1 MQRLFYKLL
10 LQFCFISL
18 FLVVDSNLSAREN
31 IRIQLLDPEKGLSQS
46 SVLSIHQDSLGFIWI
61 GTRDGLNEYNG
72 NNIKVY
78 RHVLGDSSS
87 IAGNHINDIENGNN
101 GNIWIAHN
109 KGVSLFDRR
118 RGIFKNYEIGRISNN
133 EMRSISIING
143 RIWVSGWTGIY
154 IYDEGEDIFKKP
166 DIHALNADV
175 FDASLSKIVASPQ
188 KNEYWIATTTRGLF
202 RYNDKQNE
210 ITRRQAKS
218 GETILLNENE
228 RIEDILFHPNGKAYI
243 ATYYNGVYECD
254 LTGKPLQHWSS
265 TGKGVYHS
273 PYNNVRSLAL
283 DKNGK
288 IWIGSFQGIGLL
300 DPTTNELTQI
310 NVSIGFNNIENA
322 SIRSLLVD
330 NNGSLWI
337 GTYHDG
343 LFLYDDYLSRF
354 KTNYIHTSNNN
365 DSHNI
370 VSAFADKNGTL
381 LVGTENGYLMEYD
394 KNHNLLHTRQL
405 KSEKGNHI
413 IIKSLYYDESKDILW
428 IGTLRDG
435 LYKIEKGEATA
446 VGLKELGVIN
456 NIIKESNHTLWLLSD
471 RGNGLNLYNT
481 LSGEKEWFHARDKL
495 YSLIGKSQ
503 SNHLLKTDSGKYLL
517 STTGSGL
524 IVFENKHES
533 LVEIILQNVNDVN
546 HISMLA
552 DTFYVST
559 NSNGLFVMNRDLEVI
574 RNFTT
579 REGLQ
584 NNRVFNTMSMNG
596 EIWISC
602 INGLSRLTDNEFFIN
617 YHVRN
622 GFPLS
627 EINKGAYLQIGNSTH
642 PFVIGGKDTWISFHP
657 QRVYKNPYKPS
668 VYLSDIKINNR
679 PLSTIPDFNHI
690 DILQPGEMQ
699 LKHDQT
705 TITFEFAGLNYLIP
719 ENNNYKFILEGFDND
734 WRYTGQD
741 GQAEYSKIP
750 AGKYLFRVHAS
761 NNDGIWSDELTIP
774 IHVRPPW
781 WLSRQAII
789 SYILLLLITIWLIR
803 SNALRRAEL
812 KHNIQLKELEKQK
825 IQQMHN
831 MKVKYFTDISHEIRT
846 PLMLI
851 LSPVG
856 EMLEESSLQP
866 KDRKKMS
873 NIQYHGRNL
882 LQLVNQLLE
891 INRVESKKETLHEVP
906 VMLKN
911 FLGNVD
917 SSFRSLAV
925 KNGITWR
932 TDMSK
937 VTEQTLLIDKDK
949 IEKILMNL
957 LSNAFKYTPKGGTV
971 SLLVKTFH
979 KENDLYGI
987 LIEVEDTGSGISP
1000 EYLPHIF
1007 DRFFKGE
1014 NKNVPGSGIGLSL
1027 VKTIVEDLMNGTINV
1042 QSTLG
1047 KGSIFSV
1054 MLDDVKSSENS
1065 TVVPT
1070 EEFVL
1075 PLEIASSLEREE
1087 DEVLFIDEKSD
1098 KNYSVLLVED
1108 NITLLNTLS
1117 RKLSKSFNVVNVTS
1131 AEEASKVL
1139 QEKDIDVVISD
1150 IMLPGKS
1157 GNELCA
1163 EIKSDIVTSHI
1174 PVILLTAIQQEEVK
1188 MESLGLGADDYLT
1201 KPFSYKEL
1209 ALRVNNILRR
1219 QEQLRELYKKDLLPE
1234 KEEIRFNK
1242 YDNELLKR
1250 IDEQIEK
1257 HLSNVAY
1264 SIEDLSADV
1273 ALSRVHLYRKVKKLL
1288 GVSPSRYIRDYRLKK
1303 AIAILSSEEVRI
1315 SELSDRVGFQ
1325 DANYFLKCFKEK
1337 FGVSPKEYSKP
1348 KET

>member
-1 MQRLFYKLL
+1 MQRLFH
-10 LQFCFISL
+10 SL
-18 FLVVDSNLSAREN
+18 FLKFLFTGLFLLADSNLSAHRN
-31 IRIQLLDPEKGLSQS
+31 IHIQLLGPEKGLSQS

-109 KGVSLFDRR
+109 KGISLFDRR
-118 RGIFKNYEIGRISNN
+118 KGVFRNYEVGRLSNN
-133 EMRSISIING
+133 EMRSISIIDG
-143 RIWVSGWTGIY
+143 RIWTSGWTGIY
-154 IYDEGEDIFKKP
+154 LYDEEKDLFIKP
-166 DIHALNADV
+166 DIHAVNTDV
-175 FDASLSKIVASPQ
+175 FDASVSKIVTSPR

-202 RYNDKQNE
+202 RYNKTENK
-210 ITRRQAKS
+210 IIRRQ
-218 GETILLNENE
+218 GEQGEAILLSENE
-228 RIEDILFHPNGKAYI
+228 RIEDILFHPNGRTYI

-254 LTGKPLQHWSS
+254 LTGKPLRHWSS
-265 TGKGVYHS
+265 AGKGIYYS

-288 IWIGSFQGIGLL
+288 IWIGSFQGIGFL
-300 DPTTNELTQI
+300 DPETGELVKI
-310 NVSIGFNNIENA
+310 SASNGFNNIENA

-330 NNGSLWI
+330 KNGSLWI

-343 LFLYDDYLSRF
+343 LFLHDDYLSRF
-354 KTNYIHTSNNN
+354 KTNYIHTSNSN

-394 KNHNLLHTRQL
+394 KDQNLLITKIL
-405 KSEKGNHI
+405 KNKEGNHI
-413 IIKSLYYDESKDILW
+413 IIKSLYYDENKDILW

-435 LYKIEKGEATA
+435 LYKIENGRTTSA
-446 VGLKELGVIN
+446 GLEELGVIN
-456 NIIKESNHTLWLLSD
+456 GIVKESEHTLWLLSD
-471 RGNGLNLYNT
+471 RGNGLNLYNI
-481 LSGEKEWFHARDKL
+481 LSGETESFHARKKL
-495 YSLIGKSQ
+495 YTLIGKSQ
-503 SNHLLKTDSGKYLL
+503 GNHLLKTDNEKYLL

-524 IVFENKHES
+524 IVFENKPES
-533 LVEIILQNVNDVN
+533 IVERVIHDVNDVN
-546 HISMLA
+546 HVFMLN
-552 DTFYVST
+552 DTIYVST
-559 NSNGLFVMNRDLEVI
+559 NGNGLFILNRDLEVI
-574 RNFTT
+574 KNFTT

-584 NNRVFNTMSMNG
+584 NNTVFNTMSING
-596 EIWISC
+596 EIWVSC
-602 INGLSRLTDNEFFIN
+602 INGLSRLAGNEFFIN

-627 EINKGAYLQIGNSTH
+627 EINKGAYLQIEHSLF
-642 PFVIGGKDTWISFHP
+642 PFVIGGKDAWISFHP

-668 VYLSDIKINNR
+668 VYLSGIKINNR
-679 PLSTIPDFNHI
+679 PLSSIPDINYI
-690 DILQPGEMQ
+690 DILQAGEIR
-699 LKHDQT
+699 LKHGQT

-719 ENNNYKFILEGFDND
+719 ENNSYKFILDGFDND

-741 GQAEYSKIP
+741 GRAEYSKIP
-750 AGKYLFRVHAS
+750 AGNYVFKIHAS
-761 NNDGIWSDELTIP
+761 NNDGIWSDELAIP
-774 IHVRPPW
+774 IIVRPPW
-781 WLSRQAII
+781 WLSLQAIT
-789 SYILLLLITIWLIR
+789 SYIILLLTTIWLIR
-803 SNALRRAEL
+803 RNALRRAEL
-812 KHNIQLKELEKQK
+812 KHNVRLKELEKQK

-851 LSPVG
+851 LSPVE
-856 EMLEESSLQP
+856 EMLEEASLKP

-891 INRVESKKETLHEVP
+891 INRVESKKEKLYEVP

-911 FLGNVD
+911 FLGNVN
-917 SSFRSLAV
+917 SSFHSLAT
-925 KNGITWR
+925 KNDITWR
-932 TDMSK
+932 TDMSE
-937 VTEQTLLIDKDK
+937 VTERPLLIDKEK

-971 SLLVKTFH
+971 SLLVRTFH
-979 KENDLYGI
+979 KSNDHYSI
-987 LIEVEDTGSGISP
+987 LIEVEDTGSGISS
-1000 EYLPHIF
+1000 EDLPYIF

-1014 NKNVPGSGIGLSL
+1014 NKNVTGSGIGLSL

-1042 QSTLG
+1042 QSSLG
-1047 KGSIFSV
+1047 EGSTFSV
-1054 MLDDVKSSENS
+1054 MIHDVKPSED
-1065 TVVPT
+1065 TTIVPT
-1070 EEFVL
+1070 GDFVL
-1075 PLEIASSLEREE
+1075 PLEISSALEREE
-1087 DEVLFIDEKSD
+1087 DEIFIDEKSD
-1098 KNYSVLLVED
+1098 KNYSVLFVED

-1117 RKLSKSFNVVNVTS
+1117 RKLSESFNIFSVTS
-1131 AEEASKVL
+1131 AEEATKIL

-1157 GNELCA
+1157 GKDLCA

-1174 PVILLTAIQQEEVK
+1174 AVILLTAIQQEEVK

-1209 ALRVNNILRR
+1209 LLRVNNILRR
-1219 QEQLRELYKKDLLPE
+1219 QEHLRELYKRDALPE
-1234 KEEIRFNK
+1234 KDEIRFNR

-1250 IDEQIEK
+1250 IDEKIEK
-1257 HLSNVAY
+1257 NLSNAVY

-1273 ALSRVHLYRKVKKLL
+1273 ALSRVHLYRKTKKLL

-1303 AIAILSSEEVRI
+1303 AIGILSSEEVRI
-1315 SELSDRVGFQ
+1315 SELADRVGFQ

-1337 FGVSPKEYSKP
+1337 FGISPKEYAK
-1348 KET
+1348 